1 VKHLAESRHS
11 RVTIM
16 LTVVLLLLAF
26 GYVLPSL
33 FGERRHGAEAPN
45 ADSSPAVGSS
55 PDAVIAIQVDVENR
69 LRPID
74 VTPIPDEPL
83 PLPVVS
89 PPAADTTVTN
99 PPNGGDDELEPLDL
113 ADASAGTRARA
124 RESSTNRVIPPR
136 PVEITWPETSRLKEC
151 IGRHVDVDIRVGEDG
166 TVLRVDPVE
175 HDFPE
180 DCLRSALNAAAQIRF
195 VPGTVDGKPATLS
208 TRVRIDFE
216 KRK

>member
-1 VKHLAESRHS
+1 MLAGA
-11 RVTIM
+11 
-16 LTVVLLLLAF
+16 VVLLLLALAT
-26 GYVLPSL
+26 VRPSL
-33 FGERRHGAEAPN
+33 FGVHPHEAE
-45 ADSSPAVGSS
+45 SPPAQPPLGVATV

-83 PLPVVS
+83 PPPAV
-89 PPAADTTVTN
+89 PPAAAETTVTN
-99 PPNGGDDELEPLDL
+99 SPGGGDDGGLDSLDL
-113 ADASAGTRARA
+113 AGAPAATRAPA
-124 RESSTNRVIPPR
+124 TANRVILPR
-136 PVEITWPETSRLKEC
+136 PVEMTWPETSRLKQC

-166 TVLRVDPVE
+166 TVLEVKPVDR
-175 HDFPE
+175 DFPA

-195 VPGTVDGKPATLS
+195 LPGSVDGRPATLS